1 MGCYILHIDGELL
14 GVTNQEP
21 LSDLYGASIIYYEG
35 DVYLNHMT
43 WDKETLSFVWKYRN
57 IISKLEFMIR
67 FTSNERV
74 SIRAST
80 DPIITD
86 YLKLLDIAES
96 IDLLNP
102 NLQSGVYYLAHTGY
116 ITWERA
122 DVILGT
128 TYASD

>member
-1 MGCYILHIDGELL
+1 MGYHILHIDGKLV

-21 LSDLYGASIIYYEG
+21 ISDLYGVSVIYQEG
-35 DVYLNHMT
+35 FISLQHMI
-43 WDKETLSFVWKYRN
+43 WDEETLQFVWKDRPV
-57 IISKLEFMIR
+57 ISKLEFMIR

-80 DPIITD
+80 DPIIVD
-86 YLKLLDIAES
+86 YMRLLAIAES

-102 NLQSGVYYLAHTGY
+102 TLQSGVYYLAHTGY

-128 TYASD
+128 TYASY